1 MLLIESLMVSVI
13 FTVSKDSCSPFP
25 FLFLVQ
31 ILLLAAFFL
40 PPLGSYRVTYVK
52 RQRLVLQS
60 HLLNWEGQKPRSFK
74 QEVESYCDD
83 LVHSYL

>member
-60 HLLNWEGQKPRSFK
+60 PVKLGRAKTKEFQTRGRVLLR
-74 QEVESYCDD
+74 
-83 LVHSYL
+83 